1 MYLPPFRY
9 FAPQTLDEAIALL
22 REHGDEAKLLAG
34 GQSLLPL
41 MMLGLARPGVLIDV
55 NGIPGLDRIEAGG
68 DDVRVGALVRH
79 CAVETDPRLRA
90 RCPALADAAPLIG
103 NIRVRHRGTV
113 GGSLA
118 HADPA
123 AEVPLV
129 ATALGA
135 TIEVRGPDGAR
146 DIPAHEFFRGYL
158 ETALGPAEV
167 VTALRLPAH
176 GARMGHGLAELV
188 RRSGDFAMVS
198 ACAVLGLDGAGRC
211 THAAVAMG
219 GVGPS
224 ALRMRAAERL
234 LVGQPPG
241 DRALDEAADA
251 VRDEVAPE
259 SDVHASAEYRR
270 AMARV
275 MARRAL
281 RAAAARAGGAS
292 PDAGPG
298 AVRS

>member
-1 MYLPPFRY
+1 MTSAWARSCGI
-9 FAPQTLDEAIALL
+9 APW
-22 REHGDEAKLLAG
+22 
-34 GQSLLPL
+34 
-41 MMLGLARPGVLIDV
+41 RP
-55 NGIPGLDRIEAGG
+55 
-68 DDVRVGALVRH
+68 
-79 CAVETDPRLRA
+79 
-90 RCPALADAAPLIG
+90 
-103 NIRVRHRGTV
+103 IRGF
-113 GGSLA
+113 
-118 HADPA
+118 
-123 AEVPLV
+123 
-129 ATALGA
+129 ALGA
-135 TIEVRGPDGAR
+135 RRSRTRRRSSATSGCGTGAR
-146 DIPAHEFFRGYL
+146 SAAAWPTPTRRRRGRSSRRRSGPRSRSPAREFFRGYP